1 MQSFFISTISKSLQ
15 VKEHQVKNTLQ
26 LLEGGATVPFISR
39 YRKEAT
45 GSLDEVAIES
55 IQKQHQKLVD
65 IAKRKEAIIKS
76 IQEQG
81 KLTPELHESIESSW
95 DEKEI
100 EDIYLP
106 YKSKRKTKADAA
118 IEAGLSPLAK
128 MILSQRNDN
137 LERSAEKYTNKAYPS
152 SEDAL
157 QGASEIAA
165 QWISER
171 INVRNLVRR
180 FFQHNAIL
188 AAKENKSTD
197 NQEIAEKFKDYFDFS
212 EPVKKA
218 KAHRILAVLRGAQ
231 EGVLKVSIQ
240 PDKKQVLEKLEAY
253 LIKPENS
260 APELMEKIIKDT
272 YQRLL
277 RPSME
282 NELTNELKQKADQEA
297 IKVFA
302 TNLQQLLLEAPLG
315 SLRILAID
323 PGFKTGCKIVCLDN
337 NGDLLHNETIFPH
350 APQKEIGL
358 AKKKL
363 STLVEQYQIEAIAI
377 GNGTASRETEYFVKG
392 IHFDRKVRVFV
403 VNEAGASIYSASK
416 IAREEFPQ
424 YDVTVRG
431 AVSIG
436 RRLMDPL
443 AELVKIDPKSIGV
456 GQYQHDV
463 DQKLLQ
469 ERLDSVVVHCV
480 NKVGIDLNTASK
492 YLLTYVSGIGP
503 ALADN
508 IIQYRSEIGKFE
520 SRDQLLNVPKLG
532 PKAYE
537 QAAGFLRVINDSE
550 PLDNSSV
557 HPERYQLVSKMATS
571 IQHKVS
577 EIIGNEELLNLIQ
590 TNSFV
595 DDTVGIETLNDIVSE
610 LKKPGRDPRKLVKVF
625 EFDAELKSI
634 DHLVLGKTYPGII
647 NNVTNF
653 GAFVDIGIKENGLIH
668 ISNLSDEYIE
678 NPADVVS
685 LHQHVNVEVI
695 EVDAPRKRI
704 GLKLIKD

>member
-1 MQSFFISTISKSLQ
+1 MQSYFISTISKSLQ

-81 KLTPELHESIESSW
+81 KLTPELQESIESSW

-137 LERSAEKYTNKAYPS
+137 LERSAEKYTSKAYPS

-180 FFQHNAIL
+180 FFQHSAIL

-260 APELMEKIIKDT
+260 APELMEKIIRDT

-315 SLRILAID
+315 SMRILAID
-323 PGFKTGCKIVCLDN
+323 PGFRTGCKIVCLDN

-704 GLKLIKD
+704 GLKLLKD